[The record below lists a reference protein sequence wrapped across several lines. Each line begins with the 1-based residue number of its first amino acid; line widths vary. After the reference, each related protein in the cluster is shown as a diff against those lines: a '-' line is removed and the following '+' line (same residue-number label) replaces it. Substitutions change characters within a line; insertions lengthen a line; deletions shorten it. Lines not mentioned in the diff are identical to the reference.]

1 MVTSRNLIQRMV
13 MMENIREQLYRLYRP
28 LDERAQEYIA
38 EVTKLNDGFK
48 IESGFYNGHW
58 KLPA

>member
-1 MVTSRNLIQRMV
+1 

-38 EVTKLNDGFK
+38 DVTKLNDGFQ